1 MRELSIFE
9 YKGKQVRTIQKDGET
24 WWVLKDVCDVLNIE
38 NHKDLPKRLEDDEVG
53 RFDLPHPQSRNKT
66 LEMLCINESGLYN
79 VILRSDKPEAKPF
92 RKWVTAEV
100 LPSIRKTGGYGRQDA
115 ALLKLTEHVGK
126 LTEMVVGLYEDKRK
140 EERTVPRA
148 AKQLALDGTEERELC
163 GVTELLNRFD
173 LAYGAAEFNAMMR
186 EKGYMEKRKYARLW
200 EKGEREID
208 ILTEKGLP
216 YGQNCKHVRSSRGAQ
231 PKYYADCFLV
241 FYKKVTEE

>member
-1 MRELSIFE
+1 MRELSIFD

-24 WWVLKDVCDVLNIE
+24 WWVLKDVCAVLGISDVRRVAE
-38 NHKDLPKRLEDDEVG
+38 RLDVDEWSQTPVSDRLG
-53 RFDLPHPQSRNKT
+53 RSQDT
-66 LEMLCINESGLYN
+66 YIINESGLYN
-79 VILRSDKPEAKPF
+79 VILRSDKAEAKPF
-92 RKWVTAEV
+92 RKWVTGEV
-100 LPSIRKTGGYGRQDA
+100 LPSIRKTGGYGRQDE

-126 LTEMVVGLYEDKRK
+126 LTEMVIGLYEDKRK
-140 EERTVPRA
+140 EERTVPRQ

-186 EKGYMEKRKYARLW
+186 EKGYMEKRKYNRLW

-216 YGQNCKHVRSSRGAQ
+216 YGQNCKHVRSSRGAK